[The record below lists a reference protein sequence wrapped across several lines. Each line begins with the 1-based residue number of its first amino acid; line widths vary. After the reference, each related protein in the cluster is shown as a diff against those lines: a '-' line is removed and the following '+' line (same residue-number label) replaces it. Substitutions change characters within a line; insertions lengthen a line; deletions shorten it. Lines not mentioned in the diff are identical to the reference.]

1 MKIKKGKKFIAVASL
16 AVVMAFGVV
25 TAFSPNI
32 NTEVLA
38 AEPRTN
44 NAPIQA
50 SYTLHRNSIT
60 VNFEDGG
67 TVVIAD
73 RMDVARVKFGT
84 LRYSDLEITNR
95 STMSD
100 LEFREGVVR
109 GYIFGDISSMV
120 RSGIFTWAELI
131 NPDVSGDGDLTNPSQ
146 NVTFDFDGNSIIVHM
161 ECDGAVTI
169 VNGAE
174 VIDTLVRGS
183 MSVWDIEIINNS
195 DISDT
200 EFLGRLGRGHIF
212 GYGGVS
218 ALRSAGIIDRFG
230 ADNENSNNQV
240 HNDSPANIS
249 ENAPATPQNST
260 VIDDVINAIEENNS
274 LTKNHHQVTADF
286 SRVIFELRDWRG
298 SMSVYV
304 TNENVGAI
312 TYGFGANWLGG
323 ISFRQEG
330 EILYVSA
337 TGNTVDFWGVL
348 GARPQDIVLII
359 GVDEL
364 AQISTTTT
372 STMGRGISIT
382 MLD

>member
-1 MKIKKGKKFIAVASL
+1 MKIKKGKKFIAVAL
-16 AVVMAFGVV
+16 LVVAMAFGVV

-50 SYTLHRNSIT
+50 SYTLHRNAIT

-95 STMSD
+95 STLSD

-131 NPDVSGDGDLTNPSQ
+131 NPDISGDGDLTNPAQ
-146 NVTFDFDGNSIIVHM
+146 NITFDFDGNSIIVRM

-174 VIDTLVRGS
+174 VIDTLVRGR
-183 MSVWDIEIINNS
+183 MSVWDVEIINNS
-195 DISDT
+195 AVSDT

-230 ADNENSNNQV
+230 T
-240 HNDSPANIS
+240 
-249 ENAPATPQNST
+249 ENAPAAPQNST
-260 VIDDVINAIEENNS
+260 VIDDVINAIEENDL
-274 LTKNHHQVTADF
+274 LTINHHQVTADF
-286 SRVIFELRDWRG
+286 SRVVFELRDWRG

-304 TNENVGAI
+304 TNEHVGAI
-312 TYGFGANWLGG
+312 TYGFGANWLGS
-323 ISFRQEG
+323 ISFRQAG
-330 EILYVSA
+330 EVLYVSA

-364 AQISTTTT
+364 TQISTTTT